1 CDSSVAS
8 QTAACV
14 RAGSLKR
21 VPLDVDWGDD
31 VDFDNHLMLPYARG
45 LRLRT
50 RCAMSSTSG
59 SPFLVITIGLPAS
72 ATSSISAKYLAF
84 NPEALMMRDMRAKTF
99 MPSHD
104 HGLEARRHP
113 CPAPTRSWLRPPGL
127 HQAGDLRSELVRVAA
142 RLIQRSHYFYL
153 HVS

>member
-1 CDSSVAS
+1 
-8 QTAACV
+8 
-14 RAGSLKR
+14 
-21 VPLDVDWGDD
+21 
-31 VDFDNHLMLPYARG
+31 MLPYARG

-84 NPEALMMRDMRAKTF
+84 NSEALMMRDMRAKTF

-153 HVS
+153 HVSPLAKTASLRFDYNAHGEVSCLRSSVEVVAF